1 MGSHRFRPYTM
12 GQTPGDKPLFGQ
24 RLGIQAA
31 GLLFYRAEGTAH
43 GNSCQFA
50 FTAIL
55 RQVEIAN

>member
-1 MGSHRFRPYTM
+1 MATAFARIRWVKC
-12 GQTPGDKPLFGQ
+12 QGDKTLFGQ

-31 GLLFYRAEGTAH
+31 GLLFYCAEGTAH

>member
-1 MGSHRFRPYTM
+1 MGSHRFRPYRM
-12 GQTPGDKPLFGQ
+12 GQTQGDKPLFGQ

-55 RQVEIAN
+55 RQVEISN